1 MQNRLIFERELSMM
15 FTAETVWAW
24 REDLE
29 AQGTEELL
37 GLNDIAKEKGAELG
51 DWFFC

>member
-1 MQNRLIFERELSMM
+1 MQNRPIFEREISMM
-15 FTAETVWAW
+15 FTAETVRAR

-29 AQGTEELL
+29 VKGTEELL

-51 DWFFC
+51 D